1 MTKENGS
8 YINASEISVRSIS
21 NHYIALR
28 RATDACYSTQ
38 LHMSVNYTHV
48 QGYCGQ
54 KNFIAAQTPMR
65 NTEGDVWEMI
75 WMEKCAAVVV
85 LCKFVEENDV
95 SRQ

>member
-1 MTKENGS
+1 MNAFITHSLSALS
-8 YINASEISVRSIS
+8 YVHLHIS
-21 NHYIALR
+21 
-28 RATDACYSTQ
+28 AT
-38 LHMSVNYTHV
+38 YTHIHMYI

-85 LCKFVEENDV
+85 LCNFVEERQV
-95 SRQ
+95 SEHTHLTH